1 MSELDDDSIDL
12 VVTSPPY
19 LNNFDFAEMT
29 RMYLY
34 FWRIASSWR
43 EITTRIRTRL
53 LVNTTTALQ
62 GHKERQHIYRSTL
75 PDAVRTDADIVVE
88 SLSQRRRVKAGKKDY
103 NLLVYPY
110 LSQMQQ
116 VLREAQRA
124 LRPGAPPSHD
134 GIRCRPLRCPCADP
148 TMVGSNYDHLRIRR
162 CSVQHGALARSSVD
176 SRQARRFAARPR
188 RILSLWEG
196 AVMPTLYQLADSEIR
211 ACVADYLSLAADTAG
226 FATVAIESVN
236 TRRKAMILLAGLN
249 APIDDDAPDAVVR
262 EWARRRAIPVNIEAG
277 ITASVYRNLRGAGSL
292 YLNDVR
298 AATDGFSTWSPDY
311 IHDNPHTLPLLQHLA
326 GVFSKAALKRLVG
339 SVRYRYFSSSRNP
352 VGHLT

>member
-1 MSELDDDSIDL
+1 MRITNCYPDQVEDFISITVLSEAKANSPRYWNDVPCIHAALLDGISRRHTQDPELSEPALAFLSKMFQKDALLSLCSARQALADVGLDTNPLAVLVLSRVLDYCCLAATDGIYKAPTSAKRALSPSQALHKVLTTITNDKCEALYSKGVVHIYEKPSQSMSELDDDSIDL

-124 LRPGAPPSHD
+124 LRPGAPLHMMVSDAALYGVHV
-134 GIRCRPLRCPCADP
+134 P
-148 TMVGSNYDHLRIRR
+148 TP
-162 CSVQHGALARSSVD
+162 QWLARIMTTCEFVD
-176 SRQARRFAARPR
+176 VQCNMVRSRGHRWTLDKREGSPQGLGEYYLYGRAR
-188 RILSLWEG
+188 
-196 AVMPTLYQLADSEIR
+196 
-211 ACVADYLSLAADTAG
+211 
-226 FATVAIESVN
+226 
-236 TRRKAMILLAGLN
+236 
-249 APIDDDAPDAVVR
+249 
-262 EWARRRAIPVNIEAG
+262 
-277 ITASVYRNLRGAGSL
+277 
-292 YLNDVR
+292 
-298 AATDGFSTWSPDY
+298 
-311 IHDNPHTLPLLQHLA
+311 
-326 GVFSKAALKRLVG
+326 
-339 SVRYRYFSSSRNP
+339 
-352 VGHLT
+352 